1 MTASTNKLGE
11 ICSFCTLGAIAVV
24 GVVSLATLIWVAAL

>member
-1 MTASTNKLGE
+1 MTASSKNVGE

-24 GVVSLATLIWVAAL
+24 GALSVATLIWVAVL

>member
-1 MTASTNKLGE
+1 MTASSNKIGE

-24 GVVSLATLIWVAAL
+24 GALSLATLIWVALL

>member
-1 MTASTNKLGE
+1 MTTSSNKVGE

-24 GVVSLATLIWVAAL
+24 GALSLATLLWVAVL